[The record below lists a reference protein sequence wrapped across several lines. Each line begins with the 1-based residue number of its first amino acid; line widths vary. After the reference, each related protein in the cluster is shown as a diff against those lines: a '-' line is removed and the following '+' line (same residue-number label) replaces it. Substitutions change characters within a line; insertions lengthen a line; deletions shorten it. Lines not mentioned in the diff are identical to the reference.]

1 MLVLAARA
9 VAQCVF
15 HRFCLN
21 FWKDLKGSTRAERDR
36 LVVVR
41 NWLHRL
47 QQIELLPEF
56 DHEVN
61 ALKKHL
67 AEEFAGSPVLQ
78 TATLAV
84 LVAQLNDKEFWAW
97 AYMQRACCMFVRT
110 TSAAEGRHKN
120 VKWGSLSKLSF
131 VYDVFVRVVTVV

>member
-1 MLVLAARA
+1 M
-9 VAQCVF
+9 
-15 HRFCLN
+15 
-21 FWKDLKGSTRAERDR
+21 
-36 LVVVR
+36 VVVR

-47 QQIELLPEF
+47 QQLELPPEF

-61 ALKKHL
+61 ALKKHI

-78 TATLAV
+78 TATSAF

-110 TSAAEGRHKN
+110 TSAAEGMHKN
-120 VKWGSLSKLSF
+120 VKWGFLSKLSS